1 MQRWFIVLLAVPTLI
16 SGWGLSRL
24 QAQGPT
30 PQTYSFTED
39 PAFAVMGPTIVKLSR
54 DGPKEAVDQ
63 IIPAG
68 PGRDKEFQNHIL
80 YDFQAHKIYTKIVSD
95 ASVPCSVMDYTDP
108 AAPAEFDLISGSDAL
123 MKEMIGGDGQTRQV
137 GTETVNGIA
146 TKVMEVTSAQGNG
159 RVWIAQNGGFPVKIV
174 SIGADGKA
182 QTVIE
187 MKQLSFAKPPA
198 SAFAPPEGCTTIQ
211 GEASAHGVHAEVPVE
226 FGVGAS
232 SGKPTTHVTALTL
245 QEIPNYTGPCPARI
259 KMVGTITTDGP
270 GTVFYEFGAGKFDPG
285 ETLTF
290 SAAGTKTVT
299 HVFTLT
305 PKYGNQMG
313 GSAILQAI
321 GEDSSGNHG
330 IPTHGS
336 NNADFSITC
345 TSGGGK

>member
-1 MQRWFIVLLAVPTLI
+1 MRQRFIILLAVLTVI

-39 PAFAVMGPTIVKLSR
+39 PAVAIMGPTIVKLSR

-63 IIPAG
+63 IMPAG
-68 PGRDKEFQNHIL
+68 PGRDKEFHNHIL

-108 AAPAEFDLISGSDAL
+108 AVPPEFDVISGSDAL
-123 MKEMIGGDGQTRQV
+123 MKELTGDNGQMKQV

-146 TKVMEVTSAQGNG
+146 TKLMEVTSAQGKG
-159 RVWIAQNGGFPVKIV
+159 KVWVAQKGGFPVKVV

-187 MKQLSFAKPPA
+187 VKQLSFAKPPA
-198 SAFAPPEGCTTIQ
+198 SAFAPPEGCATIQ
-211 GEASAHGVHAEVPVE
+211 GEASAHGVHAEV
-226 FGVGAS
+226 GAGAS
-232 SGKPTTHVTALTL
+232 SGKPTTNVSALTL
-245 QEIPNYTGPCPARI
+245 QKIPNYTGPCPAHI

-285 ETLTF
+285 QTITF

-299 HVFTLT
+299 HVMTFE

-330 IPTHGS
+330 IPTQGS
-336 NNADFSITC
+336 NNADFNITC